1 MHEMAKVSSRDH
13 QSHQPETLLKR
24 KLILRRHA
32 ERYILIT
39 LLAFAS
45 TVATTRM
52 FLNLTGYPTLGSGSL
67 HISHVLWGGVF
78 LFAAVILLFTFINQ
92 RLFYL
97 SALLSG
103 IGVGLFIDE
112 VGKFITAEYD
122 YFVPA
127 AAPIIYS
134 FFLLTALVYTLVV
147 HRKRSDSRL
156 ALYELLGDLEEILD
170 EDYTASEVKQLLAR
184 LKTVQQ
190 DPSLKD
196 LKPIA
201 IGLKEYLTN
210 QTALKIESKPAFLD
224 LLNDR
229 WITFRDHYLT
239 KHRFKSILI
248 GGLLGLALLELYYPV
263 KFIIN
268 LVSPEDI
275 INELSYL
282 VKNELVTGPVTIGL
296 FVFRL
301 GFNTILGLSLLIA
314 VFLFLIN
321 KDHNASAF
329 AYISL
334 LVLLTSANLILFYFD
349 QFSMILNA
357 AVQLI
362 LFMAVIYYR
371 SKYLKIAL

>member
-1 MHEMAKVSSRDH
+1 MVKVSPGDHPSSR
-13 QSHQPETLLKR
+13 PVTLLKR

-32 ERYILIT
+32 ERYILLT
-39 LLAFAS
+39 LLAFAA
-45 TVATTRM
+45 TVGGTRM
-52 FLNLTGYPTLGSGSL
+52 FLNLTGYPRLGSGNI

-78 LFAAVILLFTFINQ
+78 LFAAAILLLTFINQ

-97 SALLSG
+97 SAILSG

-127 AAPIIYS
+127 AAPIVYS

-147 HRKRSDSRL
+147 RRKRKDSRL

-170 EDYTASEVKQLLAR
+170 EEYTATEVSQLLSR
-184 LKTVQQ
+184 LEIVQT
-190 DPSLKD
+190 DASLKE

-201 IGLKEYLTN
+201 RGLEEYLTRH
-210 QTALKIESKPAFLD
+210 AISKIEAKPGFP
-224 LLNDR
+224 DR
-229 WITFRDHYLT
+229 LQARWVTFRERYLT
-239 KHRFKSILI
+239 KRRLKSILI
-248 GGLLGLALLELYYPV
+248 GGLLGLAIWELFYPV
-263 KFIIN
+263 NFIIN
-268 LVSPEDI
+268 LRSPVDI
-275 INELSYL
+275 ISELSYL
-282 VKNELVTGPVTIGL
+282 VSNELVTGPVTIGL

-301 GFNTILGLSLLIA
+301 GFDTILGLTILVA

-321 KDHNASAF
+321 KDRNASAF

-349 QFSMILNA
+349 QFSMIINA
-357 AVQLI
+357 VVQFI

-371 SKYLKIAL
+371 NKYLKIAL

>member
-1 MHEMAKVSSRDH
+1 MAKGSSRNH
-13 QSHQPETLLKR
+13 QSPRLISLPKR

-39 LLAFAS
+39 LLAFAT
-45 TVATTRM
+45 TVAATRI
-52 FLNLTGYPTLGSGSL
+52 FLNLTGYPQLGGGNF

-97 SALLSG
+97 SAFLSG

-112 VGKFITAEYD
+112 VGKFITSEYD

-134 FFLLTALVYTLVV
+134 FFLLTFLVYTLVV
-147 HRKRSDSRL
+147 HRKQLDSHL
-156 ALYELLGDLEEILD
+156 TLYELLGDLEEILD
-170 EDYTASEVKQLLAR
+170 EDYTSAEVNQLLAR
-184 LKTVQQ
+184 LQVVRQ
-190 DPSLKD
+190 DPGSED
-196 LKPIA
+196 LIPIA
-201 IGLKEYLTN
+201 RGLQEYFT
-210 QTALKIESKPAFLD
+210 QQAASKIESKPGFLD
-224 LLNDR
+224 RLLDR
-229 WITFRDHYLT
+229 WITFRERYLT
-239 KHRFKSILI
+239 KRRLKSFLI
-248 GGLLGLALLELYYPV
+248 GGLLGLAIWELYYPV
-263 KFIIN
+263 NFIIS
-268 LVSPEDI
+268 LVSPEEI
-275 INELSYL
+275 ITELSYL
-282 VKNELVTGPVTIGL
+282 VTSELVTGPVTIKL

-301 GFNTILGLSLLIA
+301 GFDSILGLALLIA

-321 KDHNASAF
+321 KDRNASAF

-357 AVQLI
+357 AVQFI

-371 SKYLKIAL
+371 SEYLKIAL

>member
-1 MHEMAKVSSRDH
+1 MAKVSPGDHPSSR
-13 QSHQPETLLKR
+13 PVTLLNR
-24 KLILRRHA
+24 RLILRRHA

-39 LLAFAS
+39 LLAFA
-45 TVATTRM
+45 TAVGGTRM
-52 FLNLTGYPTLGSGSL
+52 FLNLTGYPQLGSGNI

-78 LFAAVILLFTFINQ
+78 LFAAVILLLTFINQ

-97 SALLSG
+97 SAILSG

-127 AAPIIYS
+127 AAPIVYS
-134 FFLLTALVYTLVV
+134 FFLLTALIYTLVV
-147 HRKRSDSRL
+147 HRKRRDSRL

-170 EDYTASEVKQLLAR
+170 DEYTSAEVSQLLAR
-184 LKTVQQ
+184 LDTVQA
-190 DPSLKD
+190 DPSLKE

-201 IGLKEYLTN
+201 RGLEVYLTRHAIS
-210 QTALKIESKPAFLD
+210 QSRAKPGFP
-224 LLNDR
+224 DR
-229 WITFRDHYLT
+229 LQAHWIDFRDRYLT
-239 KHRFKSILI
+239 KRRLKSILI
-248 GGLLGLALLELYYPV
+248 GGLLGLAIWELFYPV
-263 KFIIN
+263 NFMIN
-268 LVSPEDI
+268 LGSPEDI
-275 INELSYL
+275 ISELSYL
-282 VKNELVTGPVTIGL
+282 VSNELVTGPVTIGL

-301 GFNTILGLSLLIA
+301 GFDTILGLTVLIA

-321 KDHNASAF
+321 KDRNASAF

-349 QFSMILNA
+349 QFSMIINA
-357 AVQLI
+357 AVQFI

-371 SKYLKIAL
+371 GKYLKIAL

>member
-1 MHEMAKVSSRDH
+1 MAKGSARDRS
-13 QSHQPETLLKR
+13 SHQPLTLLIR

-39 LLAFAS
+39 LLAFAV
-45 TVATTRM
+45 TVAGTRM
-52 FLNLTGYPTLGSGSL
+52 FLNLTGFPQLGGGSL

-78 LFAAVILLFTFINQ
+78 LFAANLLLLTFINQ

-97 SALLSG
+97 SAILSG

-127 AAPIIYS
+127 AAPIIYT
-134 FFLLTALVYTLVV
+134 FFLLTVLVYTLVV
-147 HRKRSDSRL
+147 RRKRVDSRL

-170 EDYTASEVKQLLAR
+170 EEFTATEARQLLSR
-184 LKTVQQ
+184 LDAVQA
-190 DPSLKD
+190 DSSLKD

-201 IGLKEYLTN
+201 RGLEDYLARHAISRSEAKPSVIDRL
-210 QTALKIESKPAFLD
+210 QT
-224 LLNDR
+224 R
-229 WITFRDHYLT
+229 WISFRDRYLS
-239 KHRFKSILI
+239 KRRLKSILV
-248 GGLLGLALLELYYPV
+248 GGLLGLAIWELYYPI
-263 KFIIN
+263 KFIST
-268 LVSPEDI
+268 LDSTEDI
-275 INELSYL
+275 ISELSYL
-282 VKNELVTGPVTIGL
+282 VSSELVTGPVTIGL

-301 GFNTILGLSLLIA
+301 GFDTILGLTVLIA

-321 KDHNASAF
+321 KDRNGSAF

-349 QFSMILNA
+349 QFSMIINA
-357 AVQLI
+357 AVQFL
-362 LFMAVIYYR
+362 LFIAVVYYR
-371 SKYLKIAL
+371 DKYLKIVI

>member
-1 MHEMAKVSSRDH
+1 MAKASSRDH
-13 QSHQPETLLKR
+13 PPSQPITLLKR

-39 LLAFAS
+39 LLAFAT
-45 TVATTRM
+45 TVGGTRM
-52 FLNLTGYPTLGSGSL
+52 FLNLTGFPQLGSGSI

-78 LFAAVILLFTFINQ
+78 LFAAAILLLTFINQ

-97 SALLSG
+97 SAILSG

-127 AAPIIYS
+127 AAPIVYS

-147 HRKRSDSRL
+147 HRKRKDSRL

-170 EDYTASEVKQLLAR
+170 EEYTTTDVSQLLFR
-184 LKTVQQ
+184 LETVQA
-190 DPSLKD
+190 DPSLKE

-201 IGLKEYLTN
+201 RGLEEYLT
-210 QTALKIESKPAFLD
+210 QHAILKSESKPGFPDRLQA
-224 LLNDR
+224 R
-229 WITFRDHYLT
+229 WITFRERYIT
-239 KHRFKSILI
+239 KRKLKSILI
-248 GGLLGLALLELYYPV
+248 GGLLGLAVWELFYPIN
-263 KFIIN
+263 FIFS

-275 INELSYL
+275 ISELSYL
-282 VKNELVTGPVTIGL
+282 VSNELVTGPVTIGL
-296 FVFRL
+296 FVIRL
-301 GFNTILGLSLLIA
+301 GFDTILGLTVLIA

-321 KDHNASAF
+321 KDRSASAF

-349 QFSMILNA
+349 QFSMIINA
-357 AVQLI
+357 AVQFI